1 MEIVF
6 ECGGVT
12 GHRLFEDLRLFAFVQ
27 HFGEQP
33 EVVPLGFRVFGQGEE
48 MAADQQWLITLAFGQ
63 LEVAAMT
70 FEGAFGQMLAA
81 LAVDEAAR
89 VIVVF
94 EVGQGVATVFAF
106 QGQARFFEVVVATG
120 GAAGAGFQAQV
131 EALDNRVAGDH
142 AGVLLIGHRGQFR
155 EHRLVI
161 AENELVRVGAVLEV
175 EVNAFFLAQALD
187 EVQIR
192 LVVLHAVDAFRIDR
206 TGLEFVGVALDAV
219 LFQHHADDFRHAEV
233 LEDALVDA
241 VREVSQLRAQR
252 HRITGQAF
260 ARVTLRG
267 AVDLAMDAAAVRRQL
282 QEGHYSSMIRGAWV
296 DSYLQTQELL
306 GLKEGQGVS
315 SEDEADYKAFEAR
328 LQEQMANYRKTM
340 ATDEDRS
347 EFALFEKYHDTYMQI
362 QDAVLDLHKR
372 NLEADAIKLF
382 NEKLTPAWY
391 TGRMKL
397 NDIIGENK
405 VVADTAMANID
416 DAVATAKVSMVI
428 SLLVAVL
435 AAGLCGLLL
444 MRAIMAPMNRIV
456 TILDIMR
463 TGDLSSRLNLDR
475 KDEFGAVETGFNDM
489 MTELTS
495 LVSQAQRSSVQVTTS
510 VTEIAATSKQQQATA
525 TETAAT
531 TTEIGATSREIA
543 ATSRDLVRTMTEVS
557 TAADQASVLAGSGQQ
572 GLARMEDTM
581 HSVMGAA
588 DLVNAKLAI
597 LNEKAGNINQ
607 VVVTIV
613 KVADQTN
620 LLSLNAAIEAEKA
633 GEYGRGFA
641 VVATEVRRLADQTAV
656 ATYDIE
662 QMVREIQSAVSAGVM
677 GMDKFSEEVRRGM
690 SEVQQVGE
698 QLSQIIH
705 QVQALAPRV
714 LMVNEGMQAQA
725 TGAEQINHALVQLG
739 DASSQTVESLRQAS
753 FAIDELSQVAVGLR
767 SGVSRFKV

>member
-1 MEIVF
+1 MKNWTLRQRILASFAVIIAIMLLM
-6 ECGGVT
+6 VVVSYS
-12 GHRLFEDLRLFAFVQ
+12 RLLKIEA
-27 HFGEQP
+27 
-33 EVVPLGFRVFGQGEE
+33 GEE
-48 MAADQQWLITLAFGQ
+48 RM
-63 LEVAAMT
+63 
-70 FEGAFGQMLAA
+70 
-81 LAVDEAAR
+81 R
-89 VIVVF
+89 
-94 EVGQGVATVFAF
+94 
-106 QGQARFFEVVVATG
+106 
-120 GAAGAGFQAQV
+120 
-131 EALDNRVAGDH
+131 N
-142 AGVLLIGHRGQFR
+142 
-155 EHRLVI
+155 
-161 AENELVRVGAVLEV
+161 
-175 EVNAFFLAQALD
+175 
-187 EVQIR
+187 
-192 LVVLHAVDAFRIDR
+192 
-206 TGLEFVGVALDAV
+206 DAV
-219 LFQHHADDFRHAEV
+219 PGVYF
-233 LEDALVDA
+233 
-241 VREVSQLRAQR
+241 
-252 HRITGQAF
+252 
-260 ARVTLRG
+260 
-267 AVDLAMDAAAVRRQL
+267 
-282 QEGHYSSMIRGAWV
+282 SSMIRGAWV
-296 DSYLQTQELL
+296 DNYRQTMEIIGLKRDQGISAQDQENFKKYEENLQTQMAGYQKSITTE
-306 GLKEGQGVS
+306 
-315 SEDEADYKAFEAR
+315 EDRIAFAAFEKDH
-328 LQEQMANYRKTM
+328 QEFNRVMA
-340 ATDEDRS
+340 
-347 EFALFEKYHDTYMQI
+347 Q
-362 QDAVLDLHKR
+362 VLDLHLR
-372 NLEADAIKLF
+372 NQSAEAIRLF
-382 NEKLTPAWY
+382 NEQLTPLWIK
-391 TGRMKL
+391 GRIKL
-397 NDIIGENK
+397 NELISFNK
-405 VVADTAMANID
+405 RIADSATHAID
-416 DAVATAKVSMVI
+416 DAVAAAKVGMGM
-428 SLLVAVL
+428 SLLVAIFV
-435 AAGLCGLLL
+435 AGLCGLLL

-456 TILDIMR
+456 SILEIMR
-463 TGDLSSRLNLDR
+463 TGDLSGRLNLER

-489 MTELTS
+489 MTELTA

-557 TAADQASVLAGSGQQ
+557 SAADQASVLAGSGQQ

-690 SEVQQVGE
+690 AEVQQVGE

>member
-1 MEIVF
+1 MKNW
-6 ECGGVT
+6 T
-12 GHRLFEDLRLFAFVQ
+12 LRQRILASFAVII
-27 HFGEQP
+27 
-33 EVVPLGFRVFGQGEE
+33 
-48 MAADQQWLITLAFGQ
+48 AI
-63 LEVAAMT
+63 
-70 FEGAFGQMLAA
+70 ML
-81 LAVDEAAR
+81 LM
-89 VIVVF
+89 
-94 EVGQGVATVFAF
+94 
-106 QGQARFFEVVVATG
+106 VVVSYSRLLKIETS
-120 GAAGAGFQAQV
+120 Q
-131 EALDNRVAGDH
+131 EA
-142 AGVLLIGHRGQFR
+142 
-155 EHRLVI
+155 
-161 AENELVRVGAVLEV
+161 VR
-175 EVNAFFLAQALD
+175 D
-187 EVQIR
+187 
-192 LVVLHAVDAFRIDR
+192 
-206 TGLEFVGVALDAV
+206 DAV
-219 LFQHHADDFRHAEV
+219 PGVYL
-233 LEDALVDA
+233 
-241 VREVSQLRAQR
+241 
-252 HRITGQAF
+252 
-260 ARVTLRG
+260 
-267 AVDLAMDAAAVRRQL
+267 
-282 QEGHYSSMIRGAWV
+282 SSMIRSAWV
-296 DSYLQTQELL
+296 DSYLQTIDII
-306 GLKEGQGVS
+306 GLRDDKTFTNT
-315 SEDEADYKAFEAR
+315 DKNDYKSFEAR
-328 LQEQMANYRKTM
+328 IEQQMANYEKTIHGQ
-340 ATDEDRS
+340 ADRM
-347 EFALFEKYHDTYMQI
+347 EFDNFKAAHINYNK
-362 QDAVLDLHKR
+362 VLAQVLERVEANDLPGA
-372 NLEADAIKLF
+372 NQLLE
-382 NEKLTPAWY
+382 EQLTPIW
-391 TGRMKL
+391 TEGRMKL
-397 NDIIGENK
+397 NDIITENK
-405 VVADTAMANID
+405 NVSDR
-416 DAVATAKVSMVI
+416 ATAAIDEAVLSAKISMAV
-428 SLLVAVL
+428 SLLIAIL

-444 MRAIMAPMNRIV
+444 MRAIMAPMQRIV
-456 TILDIMR
+456 DILETMR
-463 TGDLSSRLNLDR
+463 DGDLSKRLNLER

-489 MTELTS
+489 MTELTA

-543 ATSRDLVRTMTEVS
+543 ATSKDLVRTMTEVS
-557 TAADQASVLAGSGQQ
+557 TAADQASVAAGSGQQ
-572 GLARMEDTM
+572 GLARMEETM

-620 LLSLNAAIEAEKA
+620 LLSLNAAIDAEKA

-690 SEVQQVGE
+690 FEVQQVGE

>member
-1 MEIVF
+1 MKNW
-6 ECGGVT
+6 T
-12 GHRLFEDLRLFAFVQ
+12 LRQRILASFAVII
-27 HFGEQP
+27 
-33 EVVPLGFRVFGQGEE
+33 
-48 MAADQQWLITLAFGQ
+48 AI
-63 LEVAAMT
+63 
-70 FEGAFGQMLAA
+70 ML
-81 LAVDEAAR
+81 LM
-89 VIVVF
+89 
-94 EVGQGVATVFAF
+94 
-106 QGQARFFEVVVATG
+106 VVVSYSRLLKI
-120 GAAGAGFQAQV
+120 
-131 EALDNRVAGDH
+131 EASENSVRDDAIP
-142 AGVLLIGHRGQFR
+142 GVY
-155 EHRLVI
+155 
-161 AENELVRVGAVLEV
+161 
-175 EVNAFFLAQALD
+175 
-187 EVQIR
+187 
-192 LVVLHAVDAFRIDR
+192 
-206 TGLEFVGVALDAV
+206 
-219 LFQHHADDFRHAEV
+219 
-233 LEDALVDA
+233 
-241 VREVSQLRAQR
+241 
-252 HRITGQAF
+252 
-260 ARVTLRG
+260 
-267 AVDLAMDAAAVRRQL
+267 
-282 QEGHYSSMIRGAWV
+282 YSSMIRGAWV

-306 GLKEGQGVS
+306 GLKEGQGIS
-315 SEDEADYKAFEAR
+315 SEDAADYKAFENR
-328 LQEQMANYRKTM
+328 LQEQMANYRSTM
-340 ATDEDRS
+340 ATEEDRT
-347 EFALFEKYHDTYMQI
+347 EFAAFEKFHDAYMKI
-362 QDAVLDLHKR
+362 QDQVLDLHKR
-372 NLEADAIKLF
+372 NLEADAVKLF
-382 NEKLTPAWY
+382 NEKLTPTWY
-391 TGRMKL
+391 SGRMKL

-405 VVADTAMANID
+405 KVADQAMANID
-416 DAVATAKVSMVI
+416 DAVAAAKVSMFI
-428 SLLVAVL
+428 SLLIAVL
-435 AAGLCGLLL
+435 AAGACGLLL

-456 TILDIMR
+456 KILEIMR

-489 MTELTS
+489 MTELTA

>member
-1 MEIVF
+1 MKNW
-6 ECGGVT
+6 T
-12 GHRLFEDLRLFAFVQ
+12 LRQRILASFAVII
-27 HFGEQP
+27 
-33 EVVPLGFRVFGQGEE
+33 
-48 MAADQQWLITLAFGQ
+48 AI
-63 LEVAAMT
+63 
-70 FEGAFGQMLAA
+70 ML
-81 LAVDEAAR
+81 LM
-89 VIVVF
+89 
-94 EVGQGVATVFAF
+94 
-106 QGQARFFEVVVATG
+106 VVVSYS
-120 GAAGAGFQAQV
+120 
-131 EALDNRVAGDH
+131 R
-142 AGVLLIGHRGQFR
+142 LLKI
-155 EHRLVI
+155 E
-161 AENELVRVGAVLEV
+161 ENEASGR
-175 EVNAFFLAQALD
+175 D
-187 EVQIR
+187 
-192 LVVLHAVDAFRIDR
+192 
-206 TGLEFVGVALDAV
+206 
-219 LFQHHADDFRHAEV
+219 
-233 LEDALVDA
+233 DALPGVY
-241 VREVSQLRAQR
+241 
-252 HRITGQAF
+252 F
-260 ARVTLRG
+260 
-267 AVDLAMDAAAVRRQL
+267 
-282 QEGHYSSMIRGAWV
+282 SSMIRSAWV
-296 DSYLQTQELL
+296 DTYLQTVEMF
-306 GLKEGQGVS
+306 GLKEGQGIS
-315 SEDEADYKAFEAR
+315 AEDAANFKVFEAR
-328 LQEQMANYRKTM
+328 LLEQMANYRTTIT
-340 ATDEDRS
+340 TDEDKI
-347 EFALFEKYHDTYMQI
+347 EFAAFEQRHDEFNRI
-362 QDAVLDLHKR
+362 HAAVLDLFKR
-372 NLEADAIKLF
+372 NQRAEAMKLL
-382 NEKLTPAWY
+382 NEQLTPAW
-391 TGRMKL
+391 TAGRTKL
-397 NDIIGENK
+397 NDIIVENK
-405 VVADTAMANID
+405 AVADKDMAAIDEAVVA
-416 DAVATAKVSMVI
+416 AKISMGI
-428 SLLVAVL
+428 SLLVAIL

-456 TILDIMR
+456 SILEVMR
-463 TGDLSSRLNLDR
+463 TGDLSNRLNLER

-489 MTELTS
+489 MSELTS

-557 TAADQASVLAGSGQQ
+557 SAADQASVAAGSGQQ
-572 GLARMEDTM
+572 GLARMEETM

>member
-1 MEIVF
+1 MKNW
-6 ECGGVT
+6 T
-12 GHRLFEDLRLFAFVQ
+12 LRQRILASFAVII
-27 HFGEQP
+27 
-33 EVVPLGFRVFGQGEE
+33 
-48 MAADQQWLITLAFGQ
+48 AI
-63 LEVAAMT
+63 
-70 FEGAFGQMLAA
+70 ML
-81 LAVDEAAR
+81 LM
-89 VIVVF
+89 
-94 EVGQGVATVFAF
+94 
-106 QGQARFFEVVVATG
+106 VVVSYS
-120 GAAGAGFQAQV
+120 
-131 EALDNRVAGDH
+131 R
-142 AGVLLIGHRGQFR
+142 LLKI
-155 EHRLVI
+155 EVSET
-161 AENELVRVGAVLEV
+161 AVR
-175 EVNAFFLAQALD
+175 D
-187 EVQIR
+187 
-192 LVVLHAVDAFRIDR
+192 
-206 TGLEFVGVALDAV
+206 DAV
-219 LFQHHADDFRHAEV
+219 PGVYL
-233 LEDALVDA
+233 
-241 VREVSQLRAQR
+241 
-252 HRITGQAF
+252 
-260 ARVTLRG
+260 
-267 AVDLAMDAAAVRRQL
+267 
-282 QEGHYSSMIRGAWV
+282 SSMIRSAWV
-296 DSYLQTQELL
+296 DSYLQTLELL
-306 GLKEGQGVS
+306 GLRDDKGLTDADKADFKSFEGRIQT
-315 SEDEADYKAFEAR
+315 
-328 LQEQMANYRKTM
+328 QMANYQ
-340 ATDEDRS
+340 ATINGRDDQA
-347 EFALFEKYHDTYMQI
+347 EFDKFEAMHQAYNKSLAT
-362 QDAVLDLHKR
+362 VLDALQR
-372 NLEADAIKLF
+372 NDLAAARKEF
-382 NEKLTPAWY
+382 NTNLTPAW
-391 TGRMKL
+391 TAGRMKL
-397 NDIIGENK
+397 NDIITENK
-405 VVADTAMANID
+405 DVADRATTAID
-416 DAVATAKVSMVI
+416 DAVSAAKVSMFV
-428 SLLVAVL
+428 SLALAIL

-444 MRAIMAPMNRIV
+444 MRAIMAPMQRIV
-456 TILDIMR
+456 AILGTMR
-463 TGDLSSRLNLDR
+463 DGDLSKRLNLER

-489 MTELTS
+489 MTELTA

-543 ATSRDLVRTMTEVS
+543 ATSKDLVRTMTEVS
-557 TAADQASVLAGSGQQ
+557 TAADQASVAAGSGQQ
-572 GLARMEDTM
+572 GLARMEETM

-690 SEVQQVGE
+690 FEVQQVGE

>member
-1 MEIVF
+1 MKNW
-6 ECGGVT
+6 T
-12 GHRLFEDLRLFAFVQ
+12 LRQRILASFAVIIAIMLLM
-27 HFGEQP
+27 
-33 EVVPLGFRVFGQGEE
+33 V
-48 MAADQQWLITLAFGQ
+48 
-63 LEVAAMT
+63 VAAYS
-70 FEGAFGQMLAA
+70 
-81 LAVDEAAR
+81 R
-89 VIVVF
+89 
-94 EVGQGVATVFAF
+94 
-106 QGQARFFEVVVATG
+106 
-120 GAAGAGFQAQV
+120 
-131 EALDNRVAGDH
+131 
-142 AGVLLIGHRGQFR
+142 LLSI
-155 EHRLVI
+155 ESS
-161 AENELVRVGAVLEV
+161 EEKVRTDSVP
-175 EVNAFFLAQALD
+175 
-187 EVQIR
+187 
-192 LVVLHAVDAFRIDR
+192 
-206 TGLEFVGVALDAV
+206 GLY
-219 LFQHHADDFRHAEV
+219 
-233 LEDALVDA
+233 
-241 VREVSQLRAQR
+241 
-252 HRITGQAF
+252 
-260 ARVTLRG
+260 
-267 AVDLAMDAAAVRRQL
+267 
-282 QEGHYSSMIRGAWV
+282 YSSMIRSAWV
-296 DSYLQTQELL
+296 DSYVRTQQLTGLSHERPLTSADRDLYKGYEDRLNREL
-306 GLKEGQGVS
+306 
-315 SEDEADYKAFEAR
+315 
-328 LQEQMANYRKTM
+328 ANYRET
-340 ATDEDRS
+340 A
-347 EFALFEKYHDTYMQI
+347 FEKADLDSLDEFERLHQAYVQVLSG
-362 QDAVLDLHKR
+362 VLDLYQRKEYQQAR
-372 NLEADAIKLF
+372 DLLDTE
-382 NEKLTPAWY
+382 LTPAWAA
-391 TGRMKL
+391 GRQHL
-397 NDIIGENK
+397 NGVIDRNRDASGEATDDI
-405 VVADTAMANID
+405 AR
-416 DAVATAKVSMVI
+416 AVLGAKISMGV
-428 SLLVAVL
+428 SLLLAVL
-435 AAGLCGLLL
+435 AAAICGLLL
-444 MRAIMAPMNRIV
+444 MRAITGPMQRIV
-456 TILDIMR
+456 EILEVMR

-543 ATSRDLVRTMTEVS
+543 ATSRDLVRTMTEVTS
-557 TAADQASVLAGSGQQ
+557 AADQASILAGSGQQ
-572 GLARMEDTM
+572 GLARMEETM

-714 LMVNEGMQAQA
+714 MMVNEGMQAQA
-725 TGAEQINHALVQLG
+725 TGAEQINLALVQLG

>member
-1 MEIVF
+1 MKNW
-6 ECGGVT
+6 T
-12 GHRLFEDLRLFAFVQ
+12 LRQRILASFAVII
-27 HFGEQP
+27 
-33 EVVPLGFRVFGQGEE
+33 
-48 MAADQQWLITLAFGQ
+48 AI
-63 LEVAAMT
+63 
-70 FEGAFGQMLAA
+70 ML
-81 LAVDEAAR
+81 LM
-89 VIVVF
+89 
-94 EVGQGVATVFAF
+94 
-106 QGQARFFEVVVATG
+106 VVASYSRLLSIQSSEEKVQT
-120 GAAGAGFQAQV
+120 
-131 EALDNRVAGDH
+131 DSIP
-142 AGVLLIGHRGQFR
+142 GVY
-155 EHRLVI
+155 
-161 AENELVRVGAVLEV
+161 
-175 EVNAFFLAQALD
+175 
-187 EVQIR
+187 
-192 LVVLHAVDAFRIDR
+192 
-206 TGLEFVGVALDAV
+206 
-219 LFQHHADDFRHAEV
+219 
-233 LEDALVDA
+233 
-241 VREVSQLRAQR
+241 
-252 HRITGQAF
+252 
-260 ARVTLRG
+260 
-267 AVDLAMDAAAVRRQL
+267 
-282 QEGHYSSMIRGAWV
+282 YSSMIRSAWV
-296 DSYLQTQELL
+296 DSYVLTLELVGSINQRDL
-306 GLKEGQGVS
+306 SNEDRKLYASYDDRLNKELK
-315 SEDEADYKAFEAR
+315 
-328 LQEQMANYRKTM
+328 NYRSTIFESQDN
-340 ATDEDRS
+340 ARFED
-347 EFALFEKYHDTYMQI
+347 FERIYKEYGLVL
-362 QDAVLDLHKR
+362 AKVLDLYQNKDYAQVHEVLGK
-372 NLEADAIKLF
+372 E
-382 NEKLTPAWY
+382 LTPAWMA
-391 TGRMKL
+391 GRKAL
-397 NDIIGENK
+397 NGIIEGNRDS
-405 VVADTAMANID
+405 ASTATDNI
-416 DAVATAKVSMVI
+416 AHEVLTAKI
-428 SLLVAVL
+428 SLIVSLVIAVL
-435 AAGLCGLLL
+435 AAALCGFLLL
-444 MRAIMAPMNRIV
+444 QAIMSPMKRIV
-456 TILDIMR
+456 SILEVMR
-463 TGDLSSRLNLDR
+463 SGDLSSRLNLDR

-489 MTELTS
+489 MAELTS

-543 ATSRDLVRTMTEVS
+543 ATSRDLVRTMTEVTS
-557 TAADQASVLAGSGQQ
+557 AADQASILAGSGQQ
-572 GLARMEDTM
+572 GLARMEETM

-725 TGAEQINHALVQLG
+725 TGAEQINLALVQLG

>member
-1 MEIVF
+1 MKNWTLRQRILASFAVIIAIMLLM
-6 ECGGVT
+6 VVVSYS
-12 GHRLFEDLRLFAFVQ
+12 RLLKIEA
-27 HFGEQP
+27 
-33 EVVPLGFRVFGQGEE
+33 GEE
-48 MAADQQWLITLAFGQ
+48 
-63 LEVAAMT
+63 
-70 FEGAFGQMLAA
+70 
-81 LAVDEAAR
+81 R
-89 VIVVF
+89 V
-94 EVGQGVATVFAF
+94 
-106 QGQARFFEVVVATG
+106 
-120 GAAGAGFQAQV
+120 
-131 EALDNRVAGDH
+131 
-142 AGVLLIGHRGQFR
+142 
-155 EHRLVI
+155 
-161 AENELVRVGAVLEV
+161 
-175 EVNAFFLAQALD
+175 
-187 EVQIR
+187 
-192 LVVLHAVDAFRIDR
+192 R
-206 TGLEFVGVALDAV
+206 TDAV
-219 LFQHHADDFRHAEV
+219 PGVYF
-233 LEDALVDA
+233 
-241 VREVSQLRAQR
+241 
-252 HRITGQAF
+252 
-260 ARVTLRG
+260 
-267 AVDLAMDAAAVRRQL
+267 
-282 QEGHYSSMIRGAWV
+282 SSMIRSAWV
-296 DSYLQTQELL
+296 DSYIQTQEII
-306 GLKEGQGVS
+306 GLKQDQAIS
-315 SEDEADYKAFEAR
+315 AEDRADFKAFEQR
-328 LQEQMANYRKTM
+328 LETQMGNYRQTINSR
-340 ATDEDRS
+340 EDQT
-347 EFALFEKYHDTYMQI
+347 EFDAFEKAHQEFNRI
-362 QDAVLDLHKR
+362 QAAVLDLHQRKQ
-372 NLEADAIKLF
+372 EAEAIRLF
-382 NEKLTPAWY
+382 NEQLTPTWTA
-391 TGRMKL
+391 GRMKL
-397 NDIIGENK
+397 NDIITENK
-405 VVADTAMANID
+405 SVADSATTAID
-416 DAVATAKVSMVI
+416 DAVAAAKVSMGV
-428 SLLVAVL
+428 SLLLATL

-456 TILDIMR
+456 NILEVMR
-463 TGDLSSRLNLDR
+463 TGDLSGRLNLER

-489 MTELTS
+489 MTELTA

-557 TAADQASVLAGSGQQ
+557 SAADQASVLAGSGQQ

-690 SEVQQVGE
+690 AEVQQVGE

>member
-1 MEIVF
+1 
-6 ECGGVT
+6 
-12 GHRLFEDLRLFAFVQ
+12 
-27 HFGEQP
+27 
-33 EVVPLGFRVFGQGEE
+33 
-48 MAADQQWLITLAFGQ
+48 
-63 LEVAAMT
+63 
-70 FEGAFGQMLAA
+70 
-81 LAVDEAAR
+81 
-89 VIVVF
+89 
-94 EVGQGVATVFAF
+94 
-106 QGQARFFEVVVATG
+106 
-120 GAAGAGFQAQV
+120 
-131 EALDNRVAGDH
+131 
-142 AGVLLIGHRGQFR
+142 
-155 EHRLVI
+155 
-161 AENELVRVGAVLEV
+161 
-175 EVNAFFLAQALD
+175 
-187 EVQIR
+187 
-192 LVVLHAVDAFRIDR
+192 
-206 TGLEFVGVALDAV
+206 
-219 LFQHHADDFRHAEV
+219 
-233 LEDALVDA
+233 
-241 VREVSQLRAQR
+241 
-252 HRITGQAF
+252 
-260 ARVTLRG
+260 
-267 AVDLAMDAAAVRRQL
+267 
-282 QEGHYSSMIRGAWV
+282 
-296 DSYLQTQELL
+296 
-306 GLKEGQGVS
+306 
-315 SEDEADYKAFEAR
+315 
-328 LQEQMANYRKTM
+328 
-340 ATDEDRS
+340 
-347 EFALFEKYHDTYMQI
+347 
-362 QDAVLDLHKR
+362 
-372 NLEADAIKLF
+372 
-382 NEKLTPAWY
+382 
-391 TGRMKL
+391 MKL

-405 VVADTAMANID
+405 TVADQAMNNID
-416 DAVATAKVSMVI
+416 DAVAAAKVSMFI

-456 TILDIMR
+456 QILETMR

-489 MTELTS
+489 MTELTA

-572 GLARMEDTM
+572 GLARMEETM

>member
-1 MEIVF
+1 VKNW
-6 ECGGVT
+6 T
-12 GHRLFEDLRLFAFVQ
+12 LRQRILASFAVII
-27 HFGEQP
+27 
-33 EVVPLGFRVFGQGEE
+33 
-48 MAADQQWLITLAFGQ
+48 AI
-63 LEVAAMT
+63 
-70 FEGAFGQMLAA
+70 ML
-81 LAVDEAAR
+81 LM
-89 VIVVF
+89 
-94 EVGQGVATVFAF
+94 
-106 QGQARFFEVVVATG
+106 
-120 GAAGAGFQAQV
+120 
-131 EALDNRVAGDH
+131 
-142 AGVLLIGHRGQFR
+142 
-155 EHRLVI
+155 
-161 AENELVRVGAVLEV
+161 
-175 EVNAFFLAQALD
+175 
-187 EVQIR
+187 
-192 LVVLHAVDAFRIDR
+192 VVLSYSRLLKIEASENSVRDDAIP
-206 TGLEFVGVALDAV
+206 GVY
-219 LFQHHADDFRHAEV
+219 
-233 LEDALVDA
+233 
-241 VREVSQLRAQR
+241 
-252 HRITGQAF
+252 
-260 ARVTLRG
+260 
-267 AVDLAMDAAAVRRQL
+267 
-282 QEGHYSSMIRGAWV
+282 YSSMIRGAWV

-306 GLKEGQGVS
+306 GLKEGQGIS
-315 SEDEADYKAFEAR
+315 SEDAADYKAFEAR

-347 EFALFEKYHDTYMQI
+347 EFALFEKYHDTYIEI
-362 QDAVLDLHKR
+362 QNAVLDLRSR
-372 NLEADAIKLF
+372 NLEADAVKLF

-391 TGRMKL
+391 AGRMKL

>member
-1 MEIVF
+1 MKNW
-6 ECGGVT
+6 T
-12 GHRLFEDLRLFAFVQ
+12 LRQRILASFAVII
-27 HFGEQP
+27 
-33 EVVPLGFRVFGQGEE
+33 
-48 MAADQQWLITLAFGQ
+48 AI
-63 LEVAAMT
+63 
-70 FEGAFGQMLAA
+70 ML
-81 LAVDEAAR
+81 LM
-89 VIVVF
+89 
-94 EVGQGVATVFAF
+94 
-106 QGQARFFEVVVATG
+106 VVASYSRLLSIETSE
-120 GAAGAGFQAQV
+120 QKVQN
-131 EALDNRVAGDH
+131 DSIP
-142 AGVLLIGHRGQFR
+142 GV
-155 EHRLVI
+155 
-161 AENELVRVGAVLEV
+161 
-175 EVNAFFLAQALD
+175 
-187 EVQIR
+187 
-192 LVVLHAVDAFRIDR
+192 
-206 TGLEFVGVALDAV
+206 
-219 LFQHHADDFRHAEV
+219 
-233 LEDALVDA
+233 
-241 VREVSQLRAQR
+241 
-252 HRITGQAF
+252 
-260 ARVTLRG
+260 
-267 AVDLAMDAAAVRRQL
+267 
-282 QEGHYSSMIRGAWV
+282 HYSSMIRSAWV
-296 DSYLQTQELL
+296 DSYVLTLELVGSINQRDMTNEDRKL
-306 GLKEGQGVS
+306 YANYEERLNKE
-315 SEDEADYKAFEAR
+315 
-328 LQEQMANYRKTM
+328 LANYRGTIFEG
-340 ATDEDRS
+340 EDN
-347 EFALFEKYHDTYMQI
+347 AH
-362 QDAVLDLHKR
+362 
-372 NLEADAIKLF
+372 F
-382 NEKLTPAWY
+382 NEFERLHQEYNQVLAKVVELYQNKDFAQAHKVLAEELTPAWME
-391 TGRMKL
+391 GRKAL
-397 NDIIGENK
+397 NNIIEGNRESA
-405 VVADTAMANID
+405 VHATDNI
-416 DAVATAKVSMVI
+416 AQ
-428 SLLVAVL
+428 AVL
-435 AAGLCGLLL
+435 AAKISMIISLIIAIIAAALCGFLLL
-444 MRAIMAPMNRIV
+444 RAIMSPMQRIV
-456 TILDIMR
+456 SILEVMR
-463 TGDLSSRLNLDR
+463 SGDLSSRLNLER

-489 MTELTS
+489 MAELTT

-543 ATSRDLVRTMTEVS
+543 ATSRDLVRTMTEVTS
-557 TAADQASVLAGSGQQ
+557 AADQASILAGSGQQ
-572 GLARMEDTM
+572 GLARMEETM

-725 TGAEQINHALVQLG
+725 TGAEQINLALVQLG

>member
-1 MEIVF
+1 MKNWTLRQRILASFAVIIAIMLLM
-6 ECGGVT
+6 VVVSYS
-12 GHRLFEDLRLFAFVQ
+12 RLLKIEDS
-27 HFGEQP
+27 
-33 EVVPLGFRVFGQGEE
+33 
-48 MAADQQWLITLAFGQ
+48 
-63 LEVAAMT
+63 EVA
-70 FEGAFGQMLAA
+70 
-81 LAVDEAAR
+81 
-89 VIVVF
+89 
-94 EVGQGVATVFAF
+94 
-106 QGQARFFEVVVATG
+106 
-120 GAAGAGFQAQV
+120 
-131 EALDNRVAGDH
+131 
-142 AGVLLIGHRGQFR
+142 
-155 EHRLVI
+155 
-161 AENELVRVGAVLEV
+161 VR
-175 EVNAFFLAQALD
+175 D
-187 EVQIR
+187 
-192 LVVLHAVDAFRIDR
+192 
-206 TGLEFVGVALDAV
+206 DAV
-219 LFQHHADDFRHAEV
+219 PGVYL
-233 LEDALVDA
+233 
-241 VREVSQLRAQR
+241 
-252 HRITGQAF
+252 
-260 ARVTLRG
+260 
-267 AVDLAMDAAAVRRQL
+267 
-282 QEGHYSSMIRGAWV
+282 SSMIRSAWV
-296 DSYLQTQELL
+296 DSYLQTLELL
-306 GLKEGQGVS
+306 GLR
-315 SEDEADYKAFEAR
+315 EDKKLSDADKAEFKSFEAR
-328 LQEQMANYRKTM
+328 IQQQMSNYAQTI
-340 ATDEDRS
+340 AGSEDRS
-347 EFALFEKYHDTYMQI
+347 EFDRFEGLHQAYNKSLST
-362 QDAVLDLHKR
+362 VLDSLQRGDLVAARK
-372 NLEADAIKLF
+372 EFDSQ
-382 NEKLTPAWY
+382 LTPTWTA
-391 TGRMKL
+391 GRMKL
-397 NDIIGENK
+397 NDIITENK
-405 VVADTAMANID
+405 NVADRATNAID
-416 DAVATAKVSMVI
+416 DAVSAAKLSMFL
-428 SLLVAVL
+428 SLAVAIL

-444 MRAIMAPMNRIV
+444 MRAIMAPMQRIV
-456 TILDIMR
+456 EILGTMR
-463 TGDLSSRLNLDR
+463 DGDLSKRLNLER
-475 KDEFGAVETGFNDM
+475 KDEFNAVETGFNDM
-489 MTELTS
+489 MTELTA

-543 ATSRDLVRTMTEVS
+543 ATSKDLVRTMTEVS
-557 TAADQASVLAGSGQQ
+557 TAADQASVAAGSGQQ
-572 GLARMEDTM
+572 GLARMEETM

>member
-1 MEIVF
+1 VKNW
-6 ECGGVT
+6 T
-12 GHRLFEDLRLFAFVQ
+12 LRQRILASFAVII
-27 HFGEQP
+27 
-33 EVVPLGFRVFGQGEE
+33 
-48 MAADQQWLITLAFGQ
+48 AI
-63 LEVAAMT
+63 
-70 FEGAFGQMLAA
+70 ML
-81 LAVDEAAR
+81 LM
-89 VIVVF
+89 
-94 EVGQGVATVFAF
+94 
-106 QGQARFFEVVVATG
+106 VVVSYSRLLKI
-120 GAAGAGFQAQV
+120 
-131 EALDNRVAGDH
+131 EASENSVRDDAIP
-142 AGVLLIGHRGQFR
+142 GVY
-155 EHRLVI
+155 
-161 AENELVRVGAVLEV
+161 
-175 EVNAFFLAQALD
+175 
-187 EVQIR
+187 
-192 LVVLHAVDAFRIDR
+192 
-206 TGLEFVGVALDAV
+206 
-219 LFQHHADDFRHAEV
+219 
-233 LEDALVDA
+233 
-241 VREVSQLRAQR
+241 
-252 HRITGQAF
+252 
-260 ARVTLRG
+260 
-267 AVDLAMDAAAVRRQL
+267 
-282 QEGHYSSMIRGAWV
+282 YSSMIRGAWV

-306 GLKEGQGVS
+306 GLKEGQGIS
-315 SEDEADYKAFEAR
+315 SEDAADYKAFEAR

-347 EFALFEKYHDTYMQI
+347 EFAAFEKYHDAYIQI

-372 NLEADAIKLF
+372 NLEADAVKMF
-382 NEKLTPAWY
+382 TEKLTPAWY
-391 TGRMKL
+391 SGRMKL

-405 VVADTAMANID
+405 RVADQAMANID
-416 DAVATAKVSMVI
+416 EAVAAAKVSMFV

-435 AAGLCGLLL
+435 AAGACGLLL

-456 TILDIMR
+456 KILEIMR

-690 SEVQQVGE
+690 AEVQQVGE